1 MITPFD
7 KNHKYDLIILGSG
20 AAGLTT
26 ALVASIQGFNVLV
39 VEKSNVLGGTTARSS
54 GTVWI
59 PDNSLQKTFGFE
71 DSKVK
76 VMSYLDS
83 LVGDKADRLL
93 RESFVDHAPIMIDYL
108 LKNTNIK
115 FKPYLSSPDYRQ
127 DHPGAASGGRA
138 LEPQPFDGRLLG
150 SMFKTIASPLKVLM
164 LFGGMMITRMEAT
177 TLLKFNLIS
186 FKVGAKLMSRYL
198 LDRLKYHRGT
208 RLVLGNALVGALLKE
223 LTTRK
228 VCFVLGVDTKK
239 LLINESGDVFGIQV
253 VMNNEDINI
262 SATNGV
268 VLAGGGFPSNDQKY
282 QEFLPRPTPL
292 YSPAFEGC
300 QGETIDLGLSAGG
313 VLGKSGLDNAF
324 WFPSSVLHEKNGA
337 KVVYPHIVLDRSK
350 PGLIAVNSNGNRF
363 VNEAVSY
370 HEFVRAMYRTN
381 PHTPS
386 IPSILICAK
395 GFIWK
400 YGFGLIRPR
409 TASLSTYIKQ
419 EYLYEANSI
428 EELAIKV
435 GVNPTN
441 LSHTIHKF
449 NTDAITGH
457 DSDFA
462 KGENIYDRSNGD
474 SSHYPNPCL
483 GPINGPP
490 YYAIKVYPTPL
501 GTSRGLVSNEYAQ
514 VLNAHGFPIAGL
526 YVCGND
532 MQSVMGGEYPG
543 AGAQIGI
550 AMTFGYLAA
559 RHSSGSM

>member
-7 KNHKYDLIILGSG
+7 KNHKYDLIIIGSG
-20 AAGLTT
+20 AAGLTA
-26 ALVASIQGFNVLV
+26 ALVASIQGCNVLV
-39 VEKSNVLGGTTARSS
+39 VEKSNVIGGTTARSS

-59 PDNSLQKTFGFE
+59 PNNSLQQTFGFE
-71 DSKVK
+71 DSKAK
-76 VMSYLDS
+76 AMSYLDS
-83 LVGDKADRLL
+83 LVGEKADKLL
-93 RESFVDHAPIMIDYL
+93 RESFIDHAPIMIDYL
-108 LKNTNIK
+108 IKNTAMK
-115 FKPYLSSPDYRQ
+115 FKPYVSSPDYRQ
-127 DHPGAASGGRA
+127 DHPGAASGGRP

-150 SMFKTIASPLKVLM
+150 SMFKIIASPLEVLM
-164 LFGGMMITRMEAT
+164 LFGGMMITRMEAAAII
-177 TLLKFNLIS
+177 KFNLTS
-186 FKVGAKLMSRYL
+186 FKVGAKLMARYL
-198 LDRLKYHRGT
+198 LDRLKHHRGT

-228 VCFVLGVDTKK
+228 VCFLLEVDTKK
-239 LLINESGDVFGIQV
+239 LLMNESGDVFGIQV
-253 VMNNEDINI
+253 VMNSENINI

-268 VLAGGGFPSNDQKY
+268 VLAGGGFPSNHQKY

-300 QGETIDLGLSAGG
+300 QGETIDLGLAVGG
-313 VLGKSGLDNAF
+313 VLGKSGLDNTL
-324 WFPSSVLHEKNGA
+324 WFPSSVLYKNNGD
-337 KVVYPHIVLDRSK
+337 VLVYPHIVLDRSK
-350 PGLIAVNSNGNRF
+350 PGLIAVNSDGSRF

-381 PHTPS
+381 AHTAS

-409 TASLSTYIKQ
+409 TISLSKYIKQ
-419 EYLYEANSI
+419 GYLYEANSI
-428 EELAIKV
+428 EELAKKV
-435 GVNPTN
+435 GVNPMN

-449 NTDAITGH
+449 NSDVTTGH

-462 KGENIYDRSNGD
+462 KGENVYDRSNGD
-474 SSHYPNPCL
+474 PNHYPNPCL
-483 GPINGPP
+483 GSINGPP

-514 VLNAHGFPIAGL
+514 VVNSRGIPITGL